1 MRIRSLRRTIGR
13 MPSPSPGQKLREAL
27 QAESPLQIVGTINA
41 LSAMQAERA
50 GFRAIYLSGAG
61 VANASY
67 GMPDLGVTNLNDV
80 LIDAS
85 RITAVTKLPLLVDI
99 DTGWGTELTIGRTI
113 RELDRIGVAA
123 VHMEDQVFAK
133 RCGHRPGKELVETS
147 EMVARIKAA
156 VAGRADSEMVIMA
169 RTDAVAVEGLKAA
182 IDRAAAYVAAG
193 ADMIFAEAVE
203 TLDDFRSFTAAIP
216 VPVLANLTEFGRTP
230 AFTLEELRS
239 VGVRMALY
247 PLTAFRAMNAAAK
260 TAYETLRRE
269 GTQRSIL
276 DSLQKR
282 EELYEILNYLKLEQE
297 IDRKRNQS

>member
-1 MRIRSLRRTIGR
+1 M
-13 MPSPSPGQKLREAL
+13 
-27 QAESPLQIVGTINA
+27 
-41 LSAMQAERA
+41 
-50 GFRAIYLSGAG
+50 
-61 VANASY
+61 ANASY

-85 RITAVTKLPLLVDI
+85 RITAVTRLPLLVDI

-113 RELDRIGVAA
+113 RELHRIGVAA

-147 EMVARIKAA
+147 EMTARIEAA
-156 VAGRADSEMVIMA
+156 VAGRSDSDILIMA
-169 RTDAVAVEGLKAA
+169 RTDAVAVEGLAAA
-182 IDRAAAYVAAG
+182 IERAAEYVKAG

-203 TLDDFRSFTAAIP
+203 SLDDFRSFTSAIK

-230 AFTLEELRS
+230 AFGLEELRS
-239 VGVRMALY
+239 VGVGMALY

-260 TAYETLRRE
+260 TAYETVRRD

-276 DSLQKR
+276 GSLQKR
-282 EELYEILNYLKLEQE
+282 EELYEILNYLTHERE
-297 IDRKRNQS
+297 IDRKRGKQ